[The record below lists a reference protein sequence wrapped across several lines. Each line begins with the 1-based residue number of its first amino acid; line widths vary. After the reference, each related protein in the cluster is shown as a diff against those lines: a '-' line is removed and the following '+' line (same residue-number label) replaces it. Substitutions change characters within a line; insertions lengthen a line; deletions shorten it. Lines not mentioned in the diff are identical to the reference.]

1 MAVLKHNLKL
11 AFVYNIKRKK
21 PIRSWPWRKSL
32 AIEESYLIK
41 NITSVIH
48 LCILGIQNGWKSC
61 FLIHPYRYLETAFI
75 KNRPG
80 IFTQKHFV
88 VSAWLKCLS
97 PISIYHYRLS
107 LNVHFYL
114 QDRLNQVNA
123 LQLAYQK
130 KINEV

>member
-1 MAVLKHNLKL
+1 MAILKHNLKL
-11 AFVYNIKRKK
+11 VFVYNRNKQKETDKVVTI
-21 PIRSWPWRKSL
+21 SL
-32 AIEESYLIK
+32 AIEESYYQ
-41 NITSVIH
+41 NNTTTVIH
-48 LCILGIQNGWKSC
+48 LCILGIQNGCKSC